1 MAADWGARRGWC
13 WERKNDRGKRGG
25 GSGANVNRKRNR
37 KKEST
42 QERLSQRDRQ
52 EARAREGGEPGF
64 RPEGYSGAHK
74 RRTDELHGE
83 A

>member
-1 MAADWGARRGWC
+1 MGARRGRC

-37 KKEST
+37 KKESM
-42 QERLSQRDRQ
+42 QKRLSQRDRQ
-52 EARAREGGEPGF
+52 EASAREGGEPGF
-64 RPEGYSGAHK
+64 GPEGHAGAHK
-74 RRTDELHGE
+74 RRTGKLHGE